1 MQSTRFDLKPI
12 DVGNMALEIHK
23 QGYHCSETIIRSVG
37 SVVLGPSDL
46 TETMLRMVFP
56 LHGGIADTKTSHC
69 GCLTTGI
76 LIIGAL
82 YGRISPV
89 EDETLAM
96 SAARRYWRLFLDE
109 FGTTHCETLKKG
121 NPGLEASTRCG
132 GIMVRSAQILYTLLQ
147 EIEAGP
153 LSEQKKLK
161 WLTTSLGNYNNEKV

>member
-1 MQSTRFDLKPI
+1 VQINEFDRKSI
-12 DVGNMALEIHK
+12 DVGGMALEIHK

-37 SVVLGPSDL
+37 SVVLDPSDL

-82 YGRISPV
+82 YGRITPV
-89 EDETLAM
+89 EDETLTM
-96 SAARRYWRLFLDE
+96 SVARRYWKLFLDE
-109 FGTTHCETLKKG
+109 FGTTHCQTLKKG
-121 NPGLEASTRCG
+121 NPGPEAPTRCG

-147 EIEAGP
+147 ELQSEP
-153 LSEQKKLK
+153 LSDKKK
-161 WLTTSLGNYNNEKV
+161 QEWLSLSLERIQQ